1 MSEYT
6 VDLDPFSSSLQHGS
20 SESRV
25 GSIAFRTKAMQR
37 GKASRVATSTYGRR
51 LIGHAI
57 SRATSIGGGQK
68 VEVVFLF

>member
-1 MSEYT
+1 
-6 VDLDPFSSSLQHGS
+6 
-20 SESRV
+20 
-25 GSIAFRTKAMQR
+25 MQR